1 MKRQLF
7 VILGS
12 LFLGGLLAF
21 LPNSLAFAHGF
32 GERYDLP
39 LPLWLYIVGAASA
52 VVLSFGV
59 VSLFINNSNLVHD
72 YPRINIL
79 RWAIGRVLVHRMVL
93 IPIKIF
99 SILLLLLVIFGGQ
112 LGNQGST
119 ENFAPTLVWVIW
131 WVGLAYFSALIG
143 NVWTVI
149 NPWKASFEVMEYLYR
164 KCSSK
169 QQLSFNKQFP
179 KRLGVWPGL
188 ALFAGFAWIE
198 LVYPNTDVPSKIS
211 LMALIYSIITWL
223 GMFCFGR
230 ERWLRQGEAF
240 AIVFGFLGMFSPT
253 EIRVLNSE
261 SCRQCAVDCM
271 DLDGLCIDCSDCFNV
286 TASVEREL
294 NLRPYGVGLLRNLK
308 ISTSNMLFVI
318 LLLCTVTFDGFL
330 ATPAWSNL
338 ANSLMN
344 VFSDWTTVTTMALFG
359 FPCVFLGIYLIVIKL
374 MTFFVDD
381 EMSLLDIASS
391 FVYSLIPIALAYHI
405 AHFLGFLLIQGQLAI
420 PLMSDPLGLNWNL
433 IGSADYIVN
442 IGIINAKFTWV
453 IAVVSIVIGHIV
465 SVFLAHVT
473 ASRIIVNR
481 RFALYSQYPM
491 LVFMVGYTMIS
502 LWILAQPIVEF
513 TG

>member
-1 MKRQLF
+1 
-7 VILGS
+7 
-12 LFLGGLLAF
+12 
-21 LPNSLAFAHGF
+21 
-32 GERYDLP
+32 
-39 LPLWLYIVGAASA
+39 
-52 VVLSFGV
+52 
-59 VSLFINNSNLVHD
+59 
-72 YPRINIL
+72 
-79 RWAIGRVLVHRMVL
+79 
-93 IPIKIF
+93 
-99 SILLLLLVIFGGQ
+99 
-112 LGNQGST
+112 
-119 ENFAPTLVWVIW
+119 
-131 WVGLAYFSALIG
+131 
-143 NVWTVI
+143 
-149 NPWKASFEVMEYLYR
+149 
-164 KCSSK
+164 
-169 QQLSFNKQFP
+169 
-179 KRLGVWPGL
+179 
-188 ALFAGFAWIE
+188 
-198 LVYPNTDVPSKIS
+198 
-211 LMALIYSIITWL
+211 
-223 GMFCFGR
+223 
-230 ERWLRQGEAF
+230 
-240 AIVFGFLGMFSPT
+240 
-253 EIRVLNSE
+253 
-261 SCRQCAVDCM
+261 
-271 DLDGLCIDCSDCFNV
+271 
-286 TASVEREL
+286 
-294 NLRPYGVGLLRNLK
+294 
-308 ISTSNMLFVI
+308 
-318 LLLCTVTFDGFL
+318 
-330 ATPAWSNL
+330 
-338 ANSLMN
+338 MN